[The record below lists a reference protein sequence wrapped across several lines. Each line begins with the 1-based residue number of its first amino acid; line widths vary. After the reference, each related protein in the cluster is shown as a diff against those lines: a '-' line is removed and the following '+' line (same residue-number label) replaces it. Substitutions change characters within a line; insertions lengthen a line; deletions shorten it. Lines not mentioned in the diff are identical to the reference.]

1 MTSHES
7 LLEIEQHDTVVV
19 LKLNR
24 PSKRN
29 AINDALIEQLGDFF
43 QSPPD
48 EARCVVMH
56 GEGAHFCAG
65 LDLMELIQKRGNDSV
80 KATRRS
86 RKWHQVFD
94 LMEHGELPIVS
105 VLKGG
110 VIGGGLELASSTHVR
125 VSEASTFYQLPEGQR
140 GIFVGGGGSVR
151 VPRIIGAGRVTE
163 MMLTGRSY
171 SAEEGLELGL
181 AHYLVPDGQGLAKA
195 LTLAA
200 TIASNAA
207 ASNYAII
214 NGISRISEMSTADGL
229 FAESMVAS
237 MTRGAGEGAQRIKAF
252 FDGRKADR
260 EAHAAEH

>member
-1 MTSHES
+1 MNPTES
-7 LLEIEQHDTVVV
+7 LLAIEQREQVAV

-29 AINDALIEQLGDFF
+29 AINDDLIEELGAFF
-43 QSPPD
+43 QKPPD
-48 EARCVVMH
+48 DARCVVLH
-56 GEGAHFCAG
+56 GEGEHFCAG
-65 LDLMELIQKRGNDSV
+65 LDLIELLQKRTHDSV

-94 LMEHGELPIVS
+94 LMQHGELPIVS

-110 VIGGGLELASSTHVR
+110 VIGGGLEIASSTHVR

-171 SAEEGLELGL
+171 SAEEGLALGL
-181 AHYLVPDGQGLAKA
+181 AHYLVPQGKGLAKA
-195 LTLAA
+195 LDLAA

-214 NGISRISEMSTADGL
+214 NGVSRISEMSTADGL

-237 MTRGAGEGAQRIKAF
+237 MTRGSGEGAQRIKAF

-260 EAHAAEH
+260 ES

>member
-1 MTSHES
+1 MTQPQS
-7 LLEIEQHDTVVV
+7 LLDIEQREQIAV
-19 LKLNR
+19 LRLNR

-29 AINDALIEQLGDFF
+29 AINDDLIEQLGAFF
-43 QSPPD
+43 QNPP
-48 EARCVVMH
+48 EGVRCVVLH
-56 GEGAHFCAG
+56 GEGEHFCAG
-65 LDLMELIQKRGNDSV
+65 LDLIELLQKRTNDSI

-94 LMEHGELPIVS
+94 LMQHGELPIVS

-110 VIGGGLELASSTHVR
+110 VIGGGLEIASSTHVR

-171 SAEEGLELGL
+171 SAEEGLALGL
-181 AHYLVPDGQGLAKA
+181 AHYLVPDGEGLAKA
-195 LTLAA
+195 LELAA
-200 TIASNAA
+200 TIAGNAP

-237 MTRGAGEGAQRIKAF
+237 MTRGSGEGAQRIKAF

-260 EAHAAEH
+260 ES

>member
-1 MTSHES
+1 MTTAES
-7 LLEIEQHDTVVV
+7 LLDIEQRDQLV
-19 LKLNR
+19 LLRLNR

-29 AINDALIEQLGDFF
+29 AINDALIEELGAFF
-43 QSPPD
+43 ADPP
-48 EARCVVMH
+48 ESARCVVLH
-56 GEGAHFCAG
+56 GEGEHFCAG
-65 LDLMELIQKRGNDSV
+65 LDLIELLQKRTSDPV

-94 LMEHGELPIVS
+94 LMQHGELPIVS

-110 VIGGGLELASSTHVR
+110 VIGGGLELATSTHVR

-151 VPRIIGAGRVTE
+151 VPRLIGAGRVTE

-171 SAEEGLELGL
+171 SAEEGIALGL
-181 AHYLVPDGQGLAKA
+181 AHYLVPDGLGLARA
-195 LTLAA
+195 LELAA
-200 TIASNAA
+200 TIAGNAA

-229 FAESMVAS
+229 FAESMVAT
-237 MTRGAGEGAQRIKAF
+237 MTRGSGEGAHRIKAF
-252 FDGRKADR
+252 FEGRKADR
-260 EAHAAEH
+260 ES